1 MIRNY
6 FKTAWR
12 NIKGS
17 KFYTAINVIGLA
29 LGLVISLFILLWVQD
44 ELSFNRFNSQAK
56 NIYKVGI
63 IGGTGP
69 TKQVFSVVIAP
80 VATYAKA
87 EVPEVEDAV
96 RIMSIGGNT
105 PFKYKDKVFTEDRV
119 AFTDPS
125 YFNLFGFN
133 LISGDRRNPF
143 SDDQSVVISKAI
155 AEKYFGNEDPLG
167 KVVVLGHDEQM
178 KVSGVIDNAPAN
190 STIKYDLLLPISRF
204 NNLAYTQGN
213 VNYDGKTRL
222 ASMDADWHNFGFE
235 TYLHLKQGANIN
247 RVTKKLQ
254 AIHERNK
261 PDDKPAPYVA
271 QSLLLT
277 HLYKIGESGGAIE
290 TVRTFSIVA
299 VMILIIACIN
309 YVNLSTARSM
319 LRAREVSMR
328 KIIGA
333 GKLQLF
339 TQFVVETAFIF
350 AVATVVAI
358 GAMYLLLPAYNEFA
372 GKTLTLSL
380 TNYQIWFCIAVTL
393 LFTLAATSIYPALLL
408 SSFEPLK
415 ALKGK
420 IAGGMGKATFRR
432 VLVVIQFSVSV
443 VLIVGTLIIGRQMNF
458 IRNKNLGYDKENVF
472 SFAMRTDMQK
482 HYEAVKAELLKQPGV
497 LSVTRLGAN
506 IINSEGWTGDNDWEG
521 KEATS
526 NLLFRPVQVDET
538 SMPFFKFPIVT
549 GKGFTG
555 AVADSTHFIV
565 NETALKAMGLK
576 DPIGKRMR
584 LWKTTGTII
593 GVVKDFH
600 ITSMHNKIEPVIF
613 TYNPNACWRLYV
625 KTTGIQANKA
635 VEAATRQWKQYNGQI
650 PFNYAFLDDAFNSLY
665 QKEQR
670 TSALFSLF
678 SAVAIVLSCLGLL
691 GLATYTAKVKTRE
704 IGIRKVLGASVA
716 GVVQLLTKEFML
728 LVGISLAIAVP
739 IAWFVMNQWLADFA
753 YRTTISWH
761 IFAMAGAFAMIIAFI
776 TVSFQSIRAALAN
789 PVKSLRSE

>member
-12 NIKGS
+12 NIRGN
-17 KFYTAINVIGLA
+17 KFYTGINVIGLA

-44 ELSFNRFNSQAK
+44 ELSFNGFNNQAK

-87 EVPEVEDAV
+87 ELPEVKDAV
-96 RIMSIGGNT
+96 RIMNIGGNT
-105 PFKYKDKVFTEDRV
+105 PFKYKDKVFTEDKV

-125 YFNLFGFN
+125 YFTIFGFN
-133 LISGDRRNPF
+133 LISGDKRNPF
-143 SDDQSVVISKAI
+143 PADQSVVISRSV
-155 AEKYFGNEDPLG
+155 AERYFGDEDPIG
-167 KVVVLGHDEQM
+167 KVVILGHDEQM
-178 KVSGVIDNAPAN
+178 KVTGVIEDAPAN
-190 STIKYDLLLPISRF
+190 STVRYDLLLPISRF
-204 NNLAYTQGN
+204 NKIAYVEGN

-222 ASMDADWHNFGFE
+222 SSMDADWSNFSFE
-235 TYLHLKQGANIN
+235 TYLHLKDGVNLNQ
-247 RVTKKLQ
+247 VTKKLQ

-261 PDDKPAPYVA
+261 PEDKPVPYVT

-290 TVRTFSIVA
+290 TVKTFSIVA
-299 VMILIIACIN
+299 VMILVIACIN
-309 YVNLSTARSM
+309 YVNLSTARAM

-339 TQFVVETAFIF
+339 IQFVVETALMF
-350 AVATVVAI
+350 AIATIIAI
-358 GAMYLLLPAYNEFA
+358 GAMYVLLPLYNDFS
-372 GKTLTLSL
+372 GKHLTLSL
-380 TNYQIWFCIAVTL
+380 TNYQIWLCIAATL
-393 LFTLAATSIYPALLL
+393 LFTLMATSIYPAMLL

-420 IAGGMGKATFRR
+420 IAGSLGNVAFRR
-432 VLVVIQFSVSV
+432 VLVVVQFSVSV
-443 VLIVGTLIIGRQMNF
+443 VLIIGTLIIGNQLNF

-472 SFAMRTDMQK
+472 SFSMRTDMQK

-506 IINSEGWTGDNDWEG
+506 IIDNQGWTGDNDWEG
-521 KEATS
+521 KPAAS
-526 NLLFRPVQVDET
+526 NLLFRPIQVDET
-538 SMPFFKFPIVT
+538 SMPFFKFPMLE
-549 GKGFTG
+549 GKTFTG
-555 AVADSTHFIV
+555 AVADSAHFIV
-565 NETALKAMGLK
+565 NETAVKAMGLK

-584 LWKTTGTII
+584 LWKTNGTIT

-600 ITSMHNKIEPVIF
+600 ISSMHNKIEPVVF
-613 TYNPNACWRLYV
+613 TYNPQACWRVYI
-625 KTTGIQANKA
+625 KTTGVQAHKA
-635 VEAATRQWKQYNGQI
+635 VEAATQQWKQYNGQI
-650 PFNYAFLDDAFNSLY
+650 PFNYSFLDEAFNNLY

-670 TSALFSLF
+670 TSALFNLF

-691 GLATYTAKVKTRE
+691 GLATYTAQVKTRE

-728 LVGISLAIAVP
+728 LVGISLAIAIP
-739 IAWFVMNQWLADFA
+739 IAWYAMNKWLADFA
-753 YRTTISWH
+753 YRITIGWQV
-761 IFAMAGAFAMIIAFI
+761 FALAGVMALLIAFI
-776 TVSFQSIRAALAN
+776 TVSFQSIKAALAN